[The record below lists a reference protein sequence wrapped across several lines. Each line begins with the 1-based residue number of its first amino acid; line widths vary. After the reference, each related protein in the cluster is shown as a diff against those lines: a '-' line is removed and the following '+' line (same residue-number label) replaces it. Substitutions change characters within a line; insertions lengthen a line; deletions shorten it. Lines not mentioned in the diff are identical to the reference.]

1 MHRSKSHSTSVARV
15 RADYYKDPRQ
25 LLDLYSN
32 FIDLV
37 YVYARNMLQKI
48 QLQRVNRISKLT
60 VGMLTQKEGRDCP
73 SSRTGDDWQASPIGT
88 ANVLS
93 FRHMLTNY
101 VTLLSLF
108 PSPPG
113 IYVIICGSN
122 SGPGT

>member
-60 VGMLTQKEGRDCP
+60 VGMLNQKEGRDCP
-73 SSRTGDDWQASPIGT
+73 SALPVGLEVIGWRVQLEGQSLPSFWASMPTVNLPIQ
-88 ANVLS
+88 
-93 FRHMLTNY
+93 LTRCN
-101 VTLLSLF
+101 
-108 PSPPG
+108 
-113 IYVIICGSN
+113 
-122 SGPGT
+122 